1 MPRITIER
9 TNTWWDQAYIPIYIN
24 DKKVGAV
31 GSGRT
36 AEFNVADGTHKVVLK
51 KKMIGYFKPL
61 MIDLRKNE
69 NKTIRVSSFKYGWAI
84 FPCIFLLLLG
94 IYMIVVSF
102 TGLGSYPVADRAAFF
117 MMFPLSMLIY
127 FLFYKYRIEEVEVS

>member
-1 MPRITIER
+1 MARITIER

-61 MIDLRKNE
+61 MIDLRKM
-69 NKTIRVSSFKYGWAI
+69 KTKLSGCRALNMDGLSFHVYFCYCWASI
-84 FPCIFLLLLG
+84 
-94 IYMIVVSF
+94 
-102 TGLGSYPVADRAAFF
+102 
-117 MMFPLSMLIY
+117 
-127 FLFYKYRIEEVEVS
+127 